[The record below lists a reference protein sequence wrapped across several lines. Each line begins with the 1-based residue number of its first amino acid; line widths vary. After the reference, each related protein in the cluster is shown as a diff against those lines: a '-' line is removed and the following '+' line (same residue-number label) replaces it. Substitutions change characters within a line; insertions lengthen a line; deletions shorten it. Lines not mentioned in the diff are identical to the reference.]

1 MAAATSETTATPIS
15 TAPQNRHSRLTIRN
29 DSTRTVPLNGA
40 PIACAPRSGL
50 PTAVPSSSA
59 SLADFAARLRF
70 TDLPADVVAHVKRH
84 LLDVLGVA
92 LAAAAEPFAAAAR
105 GAVAAL
111 AGGAGAATVIGD
123 ATRLPPAWA
132 ALLNGALAHGL
143 DYDDTHEAAVTHV
156 SCSVAPTMLAAAEQ
170 HRRSGAEALTALAL
184 GMETAVRI
192 GLVARGAFHDR
203 GFHPTGVCGAYAASL
218 VAGRLAGLDAP
229 RLAHALGLAGSM
241 ASGTMEFL
249 SDGSW
254 AKRVH
259 AGWAAHAGLAAAA
272 LAGAGF
278 SGPRETFEGRFG
290 LYRSHLGAGAWDVAG
305 LTRELGER
313 WHLLDIALKPYP
325 CCHMTHAFIDAAAAL
340 RTRAGVAAADI
351 AAVECHI
358 HPREMPV
365 VCEPVAN
372 KLAPQSDYDAKF
384 SLPYTVAAM
393 FVRGRLDLDDFT
405 PAAIADPA
413 VLDLARR
420 VVCLPDPIAD
430 YPRCFPGRL
439 RVRLRDGRELAHD
452 EPINRGSFLR
462 PLADADVRDKYRRN
476 AARLLPP
483 LQVEALMAAV
493 DGLADAAD
501 VGALAAALRVAA

>member
-1 MAAATSETTATPIS
+1 MPSASASLARFAAALRPA
-15 TAPQNRHSRLTIRN
+15 
-29 DSTRTVPLNGA
+29 D
-40 PIACAPRSGL
+40 L
-50 PTAVPSSSA
+50 PTAVI
-59 SLADFAARLRF
+59 
-70 TDLPADVVAHVKRH
+70 AHVKRH

-92 LAAAAEPFAAAAR
+92 LAATTEPFAARAR
-105 GAVAAL
+105 TAVTAL
-111 AGGAGAATVIGD
+111 AGGAGPATVIGD

-132 ALLNGALAHGL
+132 ALLNGVLAHGL

-156 SCSVAPTMLAAAEQ
+156 SCSVAPTMLAAAER
-170 HRRSGAEALTALAL
+170 HASRGADALAALAL

-192 GLVARGAFHDR
+192 GLVAPGAFHDR

-249 SDGSW
+249 TDGTW

-259 AGWAAHAGLAAAA
+259 AGWAAHAGLSAAA
-272 LAGAGF
+272 LADAGF
-278 SGPRETFEGRFG
+278 SGPGETFEGRFG
-290 LYRSHLGAGAWDVAG
+290 LYRSHLGAGEWDVAG
-305 LTRELGER
+305 LTRDLGTR

-340 RTRAGVAAADI
+340 RAGGIAAADVD
-351 AAVECHI
+351 AVECHI

-365 VCEPVAN
+365 VCEPVES

-393 FVRGRLDLDDFT
+393 FVRGQVDLDDFS
-405 PAAIADPA
+405 PAAIADRA

-420 VVCLPDPIAD
+420 VTCLPDPAAD

-439 RVRLRDGRELAHD
+439 RVRRPDGRWLEHD
-452 EPINRGSFLR
+452 EPVNRGSFLR
-462 PLADADVRDKYRRN
+462 PLSDADVADKFRRN
-476 AARLLPP
+476 AARALPP
-483 LQVEALMAAV
+483 AQVEAVETAVAA
-493 DGLADAAD
+493 LDAAPD
-501 VGALAAALRVAA
+501 VGALTAALRTAA

>member
-1 MAAATSETTATPIS
+1 M
-15 TAPQNRHSRLTIRN
+15 
-29 DSTRTVPLNGA
+29 
-40 PIACAPRSGL
+40 
-50 PTAVPSSSA
+50 PSASA
-59 SLADFAARLRF
+59 SLARFAAGLRPA
-70 TDLPADVVAHVKRH
+70 DLPPEVTALVKRH

-92 LAAAAEPFAAAAR
+92 LAAAVDPFAAQARAA
-105 GAVAAL
+105 VTAL
-111 AGGAGAATVIGD
+111 AGGAGPATVIGD

-132 ALLNGALAHGL
+132 ALLNGILAHGL

-156 SCSVAPTMLAAAEQ
+156 SCSVAPTMLAAAER
-170 HRRSGAEALTALAL
+170 HASRGADALAALAL

-192 GLVARGAFHDR
+192 GLVAPGAFHDR

-229 RLAHALGLAGSM
+229 RLAHALGLAGSL

-249 SDGSW
+249 TDGTW

-259 AGWAAHAGLAAAA
+259 AGWAAHAGLSAAA
-272 LAGAGF
+272 LADAGF
-278 SGPRETFEGRFG
+278 SGPGETFEGRFG
-290 LYRSHLGAGAWDVAG
+290 LYRSHLGAGEWDVAG
-305 LTRELGER
+305 LTRDLGTR

-340 RTRAGVAAADI
+340 RAGGIAAADVD
-351 AAVECHI
+351 AVECHI

-365 VCEPVAN
+365 VCEPVES

-393 FVRGRLDLDDFT
+393 FVRGQVDLDDFS
-405 PAAIADPA
+405 PAAIADRA

-420 VVCLPDPIAD
+420 VTCLPDPAAD

-439 RVRLRDGRELAHD
+439 RVRLRDGRWLAHD
-452 EPINRGSFLR
+452 EPVNRGSFLR
-462 PLADADVRDKYRRN
+462 PLADADVADKFRRN
-476 AARLLPP
+476 AARALPP
-483 LQVEALMAAV
+483 AQVEAVETAVAA
-493 DGLADAAD
+493 LDAAPD
-501 VGALAAALRVAA
+501 VGALTAALRTAA